1 MQKIC
6 IVNKGKSR
14 NCKDILKSKKIKIK
28 IGTLTMLFV
37 LMFVSFQN
45 YILASDNTDEFGNYR
60 IYSYSESFRY
70 IKYQSR
76 PQRIH
81 EYYYINT
88 KSEQLPAYCMNLGAD
103 GAETVEGGYDVN
115 ASEYLN
121 DITVN
126 NIILNGYPYKTV
138 SELNVDNESEA
149 RYATQFAIWIKLNNL
164 DINQI
169 EPMEP
174 QYSKVVDAIKNIY
187 YNGISYNLNY
197 TNGVSIIEIDKNEEG
212 RGNLDNIDQSYYS
225 KEYELQYGDNI
236 LDINLNVEGVN
247 DYIIVDENNSKI
259 ENILE
264 NKKFKILFKR
274 KSNLEDAE
282 FKISVECKYKEHAVM
297 FARTL
302 REGMQNMSLSLAP
315 IKENSTEITSK
326 IKTIHTKLEI
336 EKKDAK
342 DENIFIPNV
351 KFNIYDE
358 KDNLIGEYVT
368 NDKGKICIDV
378 EKDLKIFTN
387 TKLKIKEIEV
397 PYPYI
402 IDENNSNKEI
412 EINVGDNVKVEF
424 KNDKLEEKPKIEL
437 PKTGY

>member
-6 IVNKGKSR
+6 IVNKGKSI
-14 NCKDILKSKKIKIK
+14 NCKDVLKSKKIKIK

-45 YILASDNTDEFGNYR
+45 YILASDNSDEFGNYR
-60 IYSYSESFRY
+60 IYSYPESFRY

-76 PQRIH
+76 PQRIY

-88 KSEQLPAYCMNLGAD
+88 KSEKLPAYCMNLGAN
-103 GAETVEGGYDVN
+103 GAETVDGGYDVN

-138 SELNVDNESEA
+138 AELNVDNESEA
-149 RYATQFAIWIKLNNL
+149 RYATQFAMWIKLNNL

-174 QYSKVVDAIKNIY
+174 QYLKVVDAIKNIY
-187 YNGISYNLNY
+187 YNGISHNLNY
-197 TNGVSIIEIDKNEEG
+197 TNGVSITQIDKNEEEKEI
-212 RGNLDNIDQSYYS
+212 LDNIDKSYYS
-225 KEYELQYGDNI
+225 KEYKLEYGDNI
-236 LDINLNVEGVN
+236 LDVNLNIKGLN
-247 DYIIVDENNSKI
+247 DYIIVDENNNKI
-259 ENILE
+259 ENILD

-274 KSNLEDAE
+274 ESNLEDTE
-282 FKISVECKYKEHAVM
+282 FKINVECKYKEHAVM

-315 IKENSTEITSK
+315 IKENSEEIVTK
-326 IKTIHTKLEI
+326 FKPIHTKLEI

-342 DENIFIPNV
+342 DENILIPNV
-351 KFNIYDE
+351 KFNIYNE
-358 KDNLIGEYVT
+358 KDDLIGEYVT
-368 NDKGKICIDV
+368 NDKGKIYIDV
-378 EKDLKIFTN
+378 EKDLKIFNN
-387 TKLKIKEIEV
+387 TKLKIKEIDV

-402 IDENNSNKEI
+402 IDETNSIKEI
-412 EINVGDNVKVEF
+412 EISVGDNIKVEF

-437 PKTGY
+437 PKTGM

>member
-45 YILASDNTDEFGNYR
+45 YILASDNTDEFGRYR
-60 IYSYSESFRY
+60 IYSYPESFRY
-70 IKYQSR
+70 IKYQAR

-88 KSEQLPAYCMNLGAD
+88 KSEQLPVYCMNLGAD

-121 DITVN
+121 DVTVN

-138 SELNVDNESEA
+138 VELNLDNESEA
-149 RYATQFAIWIKLNNL
+149 RYATQFAMWVKLNNL

-187 YNGISYNLNY
+187 YNGISCNLNY
-197 TNGVSIIEIDKNEEG
+197 TNGVSITEIEKKEEKE
-212 RGNLDNIDQSYYS
+212 NLDNIDQSYYS
-225 KEYELQYGDNI
+225 KEYELEYGDNI

-274 KSNLEDAE
+274 ESNLEDTE
-282 FKISVECKYKEHAVM
+282 FKINVECKYKEHAVM
-297 FARTL
+297 FAKTL

-315 IKENSTEITSK
+315 IKENSKEITSK

-387 TKLKIKEIEV
+387 TKIKIKEIEV
-397 PYPYI
+397 PYPYV

>member
-14 NCKDILKSKKIKIK
+14 TGKNVLKNKKIKIK
-28 IGTLTMLFV
+28 IGV
-37 LMFVSFQN
+37 LMLVMLLIITNLQSC
-45 YILASDNTDEFGNYR
+45 ILASENIDDFGTYR
-60 IYSYSESFRY
+60 IYSYPESFRY
-70 IKYQSR
+70 IKYQTR

-88 KSEQLPAYCMNLGAD
+88 KSEKLPAYCMNLGAD

-121 DITVN
+121 DVTVN

-169 EPMEP
+169 EPMES
-174 QYSKVVDAIKNIY
+174 QYSKVVDSIKSIY
-187 YNGISYNLNY
+187 YNGISNNLNY
-197 TNGVSIIEIDKNEEG
+197 TNGVNITEINKEEKEI
-212 RGNLDNIDQSYYS
+212 LDNIDQSYYS
-225 KEYELQYGDNI
+225 KEYELEYGDNI
-236 LDINLNVEGVN
+236 LDINLKIEGVN
-247 DYIIVDENNSKI
+247 DYIIVDENNNKI
-259 ENILE
+259 ENIVQ
-264 NKKFKILFKR
+264 NKKFKVLFKR
-274 KSNLEDAE
+274 ESNLEDAE
-282 FKISVECKYKEHAVM
+282 IKINLECKYKEHAVM
-297 FARTL
+297 FAKTL

-315 IKENSTEITSK
+315 IKENSEEIVTK
-326 IKTIHTKLEI
+326 FKPIHTKIEI

-351 KFNIYDE
+351 KFNIYNE
-358 KDNLIGEYVT
+358 KDDLIGEYIT
-368 NDKGKICIDV
+368 NDKGKIYIDV
-378 EKDLKIFTN
+378 EKELKIFNN
-387 TKLKIKEIEV
+387 TKLKIKEIDV

-402 IDENNSNKEI
+402 IDETNSIKEI
-412 EINVGDNVKVEF
+412 EINVGDYIKVEF